1 MSFSLNR
8 TVLPLFVLLAA
19 CCAGTSG
26 VVALIG
32 QSQTISQKNRLFNP
46 NDVTLAMGQPLV
58 VVNDDEDLLHH
69 AYVESEEFSF
79 DSGDQEP
86 GSRTTI
92 TFPVRGEFK
101 ILCGIHPK
109 MKLSVHVK

>member
-1 MSFSLNR
+1 MSFFLNR
-8 TVLPLFVLLAA
+8 AILPILVLVTI
-19 CCAGTSG
+19 CGAGTSG
-26 VVALIG
+26 VVALVG
-32 QSQTISQKNRLFNP
+32 QGQVISQKNRLFNP
-46 NDVTLAMGQPLV
+46 NDVTLAMGQQLV

-69 AYVESEEFSF
+69 AYVDSEDFTS

-92 TFPVRGEFK
+92 TFPVRGDFK

-109 MKLSVHVK
+109 MKLAVHVK